1 MADSDNK
8 KPVKK
13 ERKVMSGYRFTP
25 YIDKMIKLKSAE
37 EGCSTSAWV
46 ENVIMH
52 HLAQEVSDTSVLLY
66 HFEELKRTIKKLDT
80 KVEEHCVLFLDF
92 LQFFFR
98 TQPGISETRAFLEE
112 MKNSNETVIKFLTIH
127 RNKLKRQQPFLY
139 QIFGDML
146 EDDGEINLENKKEN
160 NKKA

>member
-1 MADSDNK
+1 MPKTVKNSKEK
-8 KPVKK
+8 KIHNTF
-13 ERKVMSGYRFTP
+13 RFTP
-25 YIDKMIKLKSAE
+25 YVSKMIKLKSEE
-37 EGCSTSAWV
+37 EGCSGSVWV

-66 HFEELKRTIKKLDT
+66 HFEELNRTVKKEGT
-80 KVEEHCVLFLDF
+80 KLEELCVLFLDF

-98 TQPGISETRAFLEE
+98 TQPGISENKAFLEE
-112 MKNSNETVIKFLTIH
+112 MRSSNETVIKFLTMH

-146 EDDGEINLENKKEN
+146 EDDGEVSLGNKDN
-160 NKKA
+160 G

>member
-1 MADSDNK
+1 
-8 KPVKK
+8 
-13 ERKVMSGYRFTP
+13 
-25 YIDKMIKLKSAE
+25 MIKLKSEE
-37 EGCSTSAWV
+37 EGCSGSVWV

-66 HFEELKRTIKKLDT
+66 HFEELKRTIKKEDIKL
-80 KVEEHCVLFLDF
+80 EELCVLFLDF

-98 TQPGISETRAFLEE
+98 TQPGISENKAFLEE
-112 MKNSNETVIKFLTIH
+112 MRSSNETVIKFLAMH

-146 EDDGEINLENKKEN
+146 EDDGEVSLGNKDN
-160 NKKA
+160 G